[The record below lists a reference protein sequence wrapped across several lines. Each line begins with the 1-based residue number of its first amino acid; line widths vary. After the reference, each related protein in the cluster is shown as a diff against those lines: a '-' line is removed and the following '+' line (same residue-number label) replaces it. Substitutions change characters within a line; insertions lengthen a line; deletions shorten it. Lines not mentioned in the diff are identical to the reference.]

1 MASIIGREPKEQAIN
16 VTENEWIEH
25 SQGLKEVIQTAKTLL
40 RKAKKKV
47 YINSDFPISELYEE
61 LQFLVDNSVDVHLFG
76 FYELG
81 RVPIGVNVFSHQHKM
96 KIDHVCTRLMI
107 AVDEQEIFMAESY
120 GNKVEWRG
128 TRTNNE
134 LMVKIVC
141 EHIHNDI
148 LLLLI
153 REKVGRDMYDEVDM
167 FHKMARKRWL

>member
-76 FYELG
+76 FYEFG

>member
-1 MASIIGREPKEQAIN
+1 MASIVGREPREKAVN

-25 SQGLKEVIQTAKTLL
+25 SQGLKDVIQTAKTLL
-40 RKAKKKV
+40 RKAKQKV

-61 LQFLVDNSVDVHLFG
+61 LQFLVDNNVAVHIFG

-81 RVPIGVNVFSHQHKM
+81 RVPLGVNVFSHQHKM
-96 KIDHVCTRLMI
+96 KIDHVCTRLLI
-107 AVDEQEIFMAESY
+107 AVDEQEVFMAESY

-134 LMVKIVC
+134 LIVKVVC

-148 LLLLI
+148 YLLLI
-153 REKVGRDMYDEVDM
+153 RENVGRDLYEEVDM
-167 FHKMARKRWL
+167 HSKLARKRWL